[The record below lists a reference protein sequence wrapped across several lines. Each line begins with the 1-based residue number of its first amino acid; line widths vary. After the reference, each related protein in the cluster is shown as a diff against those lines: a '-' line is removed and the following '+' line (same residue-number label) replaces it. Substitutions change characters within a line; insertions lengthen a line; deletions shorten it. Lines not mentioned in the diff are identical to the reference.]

1 MKKFKFKLSEA
12 NEDTLASIMT
22 GIMIAAMIIGHI
34 LYND

>member
-1 MKKFKFKLSEA
+1 MKKVKFKFSEA
-12 NEDTLASIMT
+12 NEDTLASIMA